1 MPVMTLVL
9 IVIAVVAVIVAG
21 MAMINESARK
31 SALGR
36 ATGGGGSESVRS
48 VLIAPVGDSPLRERF
63 FALFP
68 TSDAPSE
75 TRERLTHA
83 GYDGV
88 GAVPLYTAVRLIV
101 LASFVLLAL
110 ALAPRNSFLQ
120 WVMIVAIAAILGA
133 LIPMY
138 WLTRAVNKRRD
149 RILRS
154 IPDAMDLLV
163 LCVEAGL
170 GFDAAMLNVA
180 KDMRT
185 VHSDLS
191 HELMLVNRRVNAGM
205 TREEALRALYVRT
218 GVEELRVLVQNL
230 IQSDRLG
237 TSVAK
242 VLRVYS
248 DTLRR
253 KRRQRAEK
261 RAATAALKMTIPL
274 AALILPALFV
284 VILGPAMMRIYSMF
298 ANK

>member
-1 MPVMTLVL
+1 MPVTTLAL
-9 IVIAVVAVIVAG
+9 IIIAALAAVVAAI
-21 MAMINESARK
+21 AMINEAARRN
-31 SALGR
+31 ALGR
-36 ATGGGGSESVRS
+36 AAGGTNEPVRS
-48 VLIAPVGDSPLRERF
+48 VLIAPTADNPLRDRF
-63 FALFP
+63 FAMFP
-68 TSDAPSE
+68 ASDAPSE

-83 GYDGV
+83 GYDSI
-88 GAVPLYTAVRLIV
+88 GAVPLYAAVRLIV
-101 LASFVLLAL
+101 LTSFILLAL
-110 ALAPRNSFLQ
+110 AFAPRTHFLQ
-120 WVMIVAIAAILGA
+120 WMLLVITAGILGA

-138 WLTRAVNKRRD
+138 WLTHAVNARRA

-185 VHSDLS
+185 VHLDLS

-205 TREEALRALYVRT
+205 TREEALRALYSRT

-230 IQSDRLG
+230 IQADRLG

-274 AALILPALFV
+274 AGLILPVLFV
-284 VILGPAMMRIYSMF
+284 VILGPAMMRIYGLF
-298 ANK
+298 TNK

>member
-1 MPVMTLVL
+1 MPVQTIAL
-9 IVIAVVAVIVAG
+9 IVIAGIAVIVA
-21 MAMINESARK
+21 AFAIVSENARK

-36 ATGGGGSESVRS
+36 AAGGQNEPVRS
-48 VLIAPVGDSPLRERF
+48 VLIAPTENSPLRDRLLS
-63 FALFP
+63 LFP
-68 TSDAPSE
+68 VSDAPSE

-101 LASFVLLAL
+101 LAGFVLIGLL
-110 ALAPRNSFLQ
+110 FAPRNHFMQ
-120 WVMIVAIAAILGA
+120 WMLTVIIAAILGA
-133 LIPMY
+133 LLPMY
-138 WLTRAVNKRRD
+138 WLTHAVNTRRN

-180 KDMRT
+180 RDMRT
-185 VHSDLS
+185 VHPDLS

-205 TREEALRALYVRT
+205 TREEALRALHTRT

-274 AALILPALFV
+274 AGLILPALFV
-284 VILGPAMMRIYSMF
+284 VILGPAMMRIYSLF
-298 ANK
+298 VHK

>member
-1 MPVMTLVL
+1 MPLSTVIL
-9 IVIAVVAVIVAG
+9 IMVAALAAVVAAI
-21 MAMINESARK
+21 AMINERARRD
-31 SALGR
+31 ALGR
-36 ATGGGGSESVRS
+36 AAGGSNEPVRS
-48 VLIAPVGDSPLRERF
+48 VLIAPTAESPLRDRLL
-63 FALFP
+63 ALFP
-68 TSDAPSE
+68 VSDAPSQ
-75 TRERLTHA
+75 TRERLTYA
-83 GYDGV
+83 GYDGI
-88 GAVPLYTAVRLIV
+88 GAVPLYAAIRLV
-101 LASFVLLAL
+101 SFTGFLLLAL
-110 ALAPRNSFLQ
+110 ALAPRHSWLQ
-120 WVMIVAIAAILGA
+120 WFLVVMSAGILGA

-138 WLTRAVNKRRD
+138 WLTHAVKKRQE

-170 GFDAAMLNVA
+170 GFDAALLNVA
-180 KDMRT
+180 RDMRT
-185 VHSDLS
+185 VHAELS

-205 TREEALRALYVRT
+205 TRDEALRALYART

-230 IQSDRLG
+230 IQADRLG

-274 AALILPALFV
+274 AFLILPALFV
-284 VILGPAMMRIYSMF
+284 VILGPALMRIYALF
-298 ANK
+298 TNK

>member
-1 MPVMTLVL
+1 MPLMTLAL
-9 IVIAVVAVIVAG
+9 IAIAAVAVGVAAI
-21 MAMINESARK
+21 AMINEGARR

-36 ATGGGGSESVRS
+36 ASGGTNESVRS
-48 VLIAPVGDSPLRERF
+48 VLITPIAQSPLRERL

-68 TSDAPSE
+68 TSDGPSE

-83 GYDGV
+83 GYDGA
-88 GAVPLYTAVRLIV
+88 GAVPLYVAVRLIV

-120 WVMIVAIAAILGA
+120 WLMFVVIAAILGA

-138 WLTRAVNKRRD
+138 WLTRAVKKRQD

-185 VHSDLS
+185 VHADLS

-205 TREEALRALYVRT
+205 TREEALRALYTRT

-248 DTLRR
+248 ETLRR

-274 AALILPALFV
+274 AGLILPALFV
-284 VILGPAMMRIYSMF
+284 VILGPAMMRIWTMF
-298 ANK
+298 SNK

>member
-1 MPVMTLVL
+1 MPLSTLAL
-9 IVIAVVAVIVAG
+9 IIIAALAAVVAAI
-21 MAMINESARK
+21 AMINETARRN
-31 SALGR
+31 ALGR
-36 ATGGGGSESVRS
+36 AASGTSEPVRS
-48 VLIAPVGDSPLRERF
+48 VLIAPIAQSPLRERL

-83 GYDGV
+83 GYDGI
-88 GAVPLYTAVRLIV
+88 GSVPLYAAIRLV
-101 LASFVLLAL
+101 VFASFVLLAL
-110 ALAPRNSFLQ
+110 ALAPRNHFRQWFLLIL
-120 WVMIVAIAAILGA
+120 VAAILGT

-138 WLTRAVNKRRD
+138 WLTYSVKKRQD

-185 VHSDLS
+185 VHADLS

-205 TREEALRALYVRT
+205 TREEALRALYART

-230 IQSDRLG
+230 IQADRLG

-274 AALILPALFV
+274 AGLILPALFV
-284 VILGPAMMRIYSMF
+284 VILGPAMMRIYSLF

>member
-1 MPVMTLVL
+1 MPLMTLVL
-9 IVIAVVAVIVAG
+9 IIVAALAAVVAAI
-21 MAMINESARK
+21 AMINETARR

-36 ATGGGGSESVRS
+36 ATGSMNEPVRS
-48 VLIAPVGDSPLRERF
+48 VLIAPASQSPLRERLL
-63 FALFP
+63 AMFP
-68 TSDAPSE
+68 TSDVPSE
-75 TRERLTHA
+75 TRERLTYA
-83 GYDGV
+83 GYDGM
-88 GAVPLYTAVRLIV
+88 GAVPFYAASRLVIF
-101 LASFVLLAL
+101 AAFILLAVTF
-110 ALAPRNSFLQ
+110 APRNIFLQ
-120 WVMIVAIAAILGA
+120 WFLFVVIAAILGA

-138 WLTRAVNKRRD
+138 WLTYAVKQRQD

-180 KDMRT
+180 RDMRT
-185 VHSDLS
+185 VHADLS

-205 TREEALRALYVRT
+205 TREEALRALYSRT

-230 IQSDRLG
+230 IQADRLG

-261 RAATAALKMTIPL
+261 KAATAALKMTIPL
-274 AALILPALFV
+274 AGLILPALFV
-284 VILGPAMMRIYSMF
+284 VILGPAMMRIYGLFM
-298 ANK
+298 NK

>member
-1 MPVMTLVL
+1 MPLSTLAL
-9 IVIAVVAVIVAG
+9 IIIAALSAVVATI
-21 MAMINESARK
+21 AMINETARRN
-31 SALGR
+31 ALGR
-36 ATGGGGSESVRS
+36 ATGGMNEPMRS
-48 VLIAPVGDSPLRERF
+48 VLIAPSTNSPLRERL

-68 TSDAPSE
+68 TSDTPSE

-83 GYDGV
+83 GYDGL
-88 GAVPLYTAVRLIV
+88 GAVPLYSAVRLVVFAGFI
-101 LASFVLLAL
+101 LLAL
-110 ALAPRNSFLQ
+110 ALAPRNQFLQ
-120 WVMIVAIAAILGA
+120 WTLMITIAAIVGA

-138 WLTRAVNKRRD
+138 WLTYAVKKRQD

-180 KDMRT
+180 RDMRS
-185 VHSDLS
+185 VHHDLS

-205 TREEALRALYVRT
+205 TREEALRALYART

-230 IQSDRLG
+230 IQADRLG

-274 AALILPALFV
+274 AGLILPALFV
-284 VILGPAMMRIYSMF
+284 VILGPAMMRIYGLFS
-298 ANK
+298 NK

>member
-1 MPVMTLVL
+1 MPLTTLVL
-9 IVIAVVAVIVAG
+9 IIIAALAAVVASI
-21 MAMINESARK
+21 AMINESARR

-36 ATGGGGSESVRS
+36 AGGGANDPVRS
-48 VLIAPVGDSPLRERF
+48 VLIAQTAQSPLRERLM
-63 FALFP
+63 AMFP
-68 TSDAPSE
+68 ISDAPSE
-75 TRERLTHA
+75 TRERLTYA
-83 GYDGV
+83 GYDSIGT
-88 GAVPLYTAVRLIV
+88 VPFYSAIRLVFFAGFI
-101 LASFVLLAL
+101 LLAVTF
-110 ALAPRNSFLQ
+110 APRHAFLQ
-120 WVMIVAIAAILGA
+120 WFLLVAIAAILGA

-138 WLTRAVNKRRD
+138 WLTYAVKKRQD

-185 VHSDLS
+185 VHADLS

-205 TREEALRALYVRT
+205 TREEALRALYSRT

-230 IQSDRLG
+230 IQADRLG

-261 RAATAALKMTIPL
+261 KAATAALKMTIPL
-274 AALILPALFV
+274 AGLILPALFV
-284 VILGPAMMRIYSMF
+284 VILGPAMMRIYGLFM
-298 ANK
+298 NK

>member
-1 MPVMTLVL
+1 MPLMTLVL
-9 IVIAVVAVIVAG
+9 IIVAALAAVVAAI
-21 MAMINESARK
+21 AMINETARR

-36 ATGGGGSESVRS
+36 AAGGSNEPVRS
-48 VLIAPVGDSPLRERF
+48 VLITPSSQSPLRERLL
-63 FALFP
+63 AMFP
-68 TSDAPSE
+68 TSDVPSE

-83 GYDGV
+83 GYDSM
-88 GAVPLYTAVRLIV
+88 GAVPFYAATRLVVFAAFI
-101 LASFVLLAL
+101 LLAVTF
-110 ALAPRNSFLQ
+110 APRNNFLQ
-120 WVMIVAIAAILGA
+120 WFLIVVIAAILGA

-138 WLTRAVNKRRD
+138 WLTYAVKKRQD

-180 KDMRT
+180 RDMRT
-185 VHSDLS
+185 VHADLS

-205 TREEALRALYVRT
+205 TREEALRALYSRT

-230 IQSDRLG
+230 IQADRLG

-261 RAATAALKMTIPL
+261 KAATAALKMTIPL
-274 AALILPALFV
+274 AGLILPALFV
-284 VILGPAMMRIYSMF
+284 VILGPAMMRIYGLFMT
-298 ANK
+298 K

>member
-1 MPVMTLVL
+1 MPLTTLVL
-9 IVIAVVAVIVAG
+9 IIVAALAAVVAAI
-21 MAMINESARK
+21 AMINETARRG
-31 SALGR
+31 ALSR
-36 ATGGGGSESVRS
+36 AAGGTNEPARS
-48 VLIAPVGDSPLRERF
+48 VLITPTSQSPLRERL
-63 FALFP
+63 FAMFP
-68 TSDAPSE
+68 TSDVPSE
-75 TRERLTHA
+75 TRERLIHA
-83 GYDGV
+83 GYDGI
-88 GAVPLYTAVRLIV
+88 GAVPFYAAIRLVVFAAFI
-101 LASFVLLAL
+101 LLAVTF
-110 ALAPRNSFLQ
+110 APRNNFLQ
-120 WVMIVAIAAILGA
+120 WFLIVVIAAILGA

-138 WLTRAVNKRRD
+138 WLTYAVKQRQD

-180 KDMRT
+180 RDMRT
-185 VHSDLS
+185 VHADLS

-205 TREEALRALYVRT
+205 TREEALRALYSRT

-230 IQSDRLG
+230 IQADRLG

-274 AALILPALFV
+274 AGLILPALFV
-284 VILGPAMMRIYSMF
+284 VILGPAMMRIYGLFM
-298 ANK
+298 KK

>member
-1 MPVMTLVL
+1 MPVTTLAL
-9 IVIAVVAVIVAG
+9 IIIAALAAVVAAI
-21 MAMINESARK
+21 AMINEAARRN
-31 SALGR
+31 ALGR
-36 ATGGGGSESVRS
+36 AAGGTNEPVRS
-48 VLIAPVGDSPLRERF
+48 VLIAPTADNPLRDRF
-63 FALFP
+63 FAMFP
-68 TSDAPSE
+68 ASDAPSE

-83 GYDGV
+83 GYDSI
-88 GAVPLYTAVRLIV
+88 GAVPLYAAVRLIV
-101 LASFVLLAL
+101 LTSFILLAL
-110 ALAPRNSFLQ
+110 AFAPRTHFLQ
-120 WVMIVAIAAILGA
+120 WMLLVITAGILGA

-138 WLTRAVNKRRD
+138 WLTHAVNARRA

-185 VHSDLS
+185 VHLDLS

-205 TREEALRALYVRT
+205 TREEALRALYSRT

-230 IQSDRLG
+230 IQADRLG

-274 AALILPALFV
+274 AGLILPALFV
-284 VILGPAMMRIYSMF
+284 VILGPAMMRIYGLF

>member
-1 MPVMTLVL
+1 MPLSTLVL
-9 IVIAVVAVIVAG
+9 IIIAALAAVVAAI
-21 MAMINESARK
+21 AMINETARR

-36 ATGGGGSESVRS
+36 ASGGIDDPVRS
-48 VLIAPVGDSPLRERF
+48 VLIAPSAQSPLRERLL
-63 FALFP
+63 AMFP
-68 TSDAPSE
+68 PSDAPSE
-75 TRERLTHA
+75 TRERLTYA
-83 GYDGV
+83 GYDGIA
-88 GAVPLYTAVRLIV
+88 AVPLYAATRLVIF
-101 LASFVLLAL
+101 ASFILLAI
-110 ALAPRNSFLQ
+110 AFAPRHIFLQ
-120 WVMIVAIAAILGA
+120 WVLLVMIAAVLGA
-133 LIPMY
+133 LLPLY
-138 WLTRAVNKRRD
+138 WLTYVVKKRQD

-185 VHSDLS
+185 VHADLS
-191 HELMLVNRRVNAGM
+191 HEIMLVNRRVNAGM
-205 TREEALRALYVRT
+205 TREEALRALYTRT

-230 IQSDRLG
+230 IQADRLG

-261 RAATAALKMTIPL
+261 RGATGGRQNTKPL
-274 AALILPALFV
+274 TRRIQPR
-284 VILGPAMMRIYSMF
+284 VI
-298 ANK
+298 

>member
-1 MPVMTLVL
+1 MPLMTIAL
-9 IVIAVVAVIVAG
+9 IVVAAVAVVVAA
-21 MAMINESARK
+21 MAMINETARK

-36 ATGGGGSESVRS
+36 AAGGAGDSVRS
-48 VLIAPVGDSPLRERF
+48 VLITPTAQNPLRERL

-83 GYDGV
+83 GYDGI

-101 LASFVLLAL
+101 LTSFVLLAL
-110 ALAPRNSFLQ
+110 AFAPRNSFLQ
-120 WVMIVAIAAILGA
+120 WLMVVLIAVILGV

-138 WLTRAVNKRRD
+138 WLTYTVNKRRD

-185 VHSDLS
+185 VHADLS

-205 TREEALRALYVRT
+205 TREEALRALFTRT
-218 GVEELRVLVQNL
+218 GVDELRVLVQNL

-274 AALILPALFV
+274 AGLILPALFV

>member
-1 MPVMTLVL
+1 MPLMTLVL
-9 IVIAVVAVIVAG
+9 ISIAAVAVVVASI
-21 MAMINESARK
+21 AMINESARR

-36 ATGGGGSESVRS
+36 AAGGTSETVRS
-48 VLIAPVGDSPLRERF
+48 VLIAPAGQSPLRERF

-83 GYDGV
+83 GYDGI
-88 GAVPLYTAVRLIV
+88 GSVPLYTAVRLIV
-101 LASFVLLAL
+101 LTSFVLLAL

-120 WVMIVAIAAILGA
+120 WLMVVIIAAILGV

-138 WLTRAVNKRRD
+138 WLTHAVNKRRD

-185 VHSDLS
+185 VHPDLS

-205 TREEALRALYVRT
+205 TREEALRALYART
-218 GVEELRVLVQNL
+218 GVDELRVLVQNL

-274 AALILPALFV
+274 AGLILPALFV
-284 VILGPAMMRIYSMF
+284 VILGPAMMRIWSMF

>member
-1 MPVMTLVL
+1 MPLTTLAL
-9 IVIAVVAVIVAG
+9 IFIAAMSAVVAVI
-21 MAMINESARK
+21 AMINESARRN
-31 SALGR
+31 ALGR
-36 ATGGGGSESVRS
+36 AAGGLNEPVRS
-48 VLIAPVGDSPLRERF
+48 VLIAPTAQSPLRERLL
-63 FALFP
+63 ALFP

-83 GYDGV
+83 GYDGI
-88 GAVPLYTAVRLIV
+88 GAVPLYAAARLV
-101 LASFVLLAL
+101 VFASLILLAVTF
-110 ALAPRNSFLQ
+110 APRNHFLQ
-120 WVMIVAIAAILGA
+120 WFLFVIIAAILGA
-133 LIPMY
+133 LIPLY
-138 WLTRAVNKRRD
+138 WLTHAVKKRQE

-180 KDMRT
+180 KDMRA
-185 VHSDLS
+185 VHADFS
-191 HELMLVNRRVNAGM
+191 HELMLVNRRVNAGL
-205 TREEALRALYVRT
+205 TREEALRALYART
-218 GVEELRVLVQNL
+218 GVDELRVLVQNL
-230 IQSDRLG
+230 IQADRLG

-274 AALILPALFV
+274 AGLILPALFV
-284 VILGPAMMRIYSMF
+284 VILGPAMMRIYTLF

>member
-1 MPVMTLVL
+1 MPLMTLAL
-9 IVIAVVAVIVAG
+9 ITIAAVAVVVASI
-21 MAMINESARK
+21 AMINESARR

-36 ATGGGGSESVRS
+36 ATGGMNEPVRS
-48 VLIAPVGDSPLRERF
+48 VLIAPTAQSPLRERL

-68 TSDAPSE
+68 TSDAPSQ
-75 TRERLTHA
+75 TRLRLTHA
-83 GYDGV
+83 GYDGI
-88 GAVPLYTAVRLIV
+88 GAVPLYAAVRLII
-101 LASFVLLAL
+101 LTSFVLLAL

-120 WVMIVAIAAILGA
+120 WLMFIIIAAILGV

-138 WLTRAVNKRRD
+138 WLTHAVKKRQD

-185 VHSDLS
+185 VHADLS

-205 TREEALRALYVRT
+205 TREEALRALYERT
-218 GVEELRVLVQNL
+218 GVDELRVLVQNL

-274 AALILPALFV
+274 AGLILPALFV
-284 VILGPAMMRIYSMF
+284 VILGPAMMRIWSMF
-298 ANK
+298 AKK

>member
-1 MPVMTLVL
+1 MPLMTLAL
-9 IVIAVVAVIVAG
+9 ITIAAVAVVVASI
-21 MAMINESARK
+21 AMINESARR

-36 ATGGGGSESVRS
+36 ATGGMNEPVRS
-48 VLIAPVGDSPLRERF
+48 VLIAPTAQSPLRERL

-68 TSDAPSE
+68 TSDAPSQ
-75 TRERLTHA
+75 TRQRLTHA
-83 GYDGV
+83 GYDGI
-88 GAVPLYTAVRLIV
+88 GAVPLYAAVRLII
-101 LASFVLLAL
+101 LTSFVLLAL

-120 WVMIVAIAAILGA
+120 WLMFIIIAAILGV

-138 WLTRAVNKRRD
+138 WLTHAVKKRQD

-185 VHSDLS
+185 VHADLS

-205 TREEALRALYVRT
+205 TREEALRALYERT
-218 GVEELRVLVQNL
+218 GVDELRVLVQNL

-274 AALILPALFV
+274 AGLILPALFV
-284 VILGPAMMRIYSMF
+284 VILGPAMMRIWSMF
-298 ANK
+298 AKK

>member
-1 MPVMTLVL
+1 MPLMTLVL
-9 IVIAVVAVIVAG
+9 IIIAALAAVVAAI
-21 MAMINESARK
+21 AMINETARR
-31 SALGR
+31 SALSR
-36 ATGGGGSESVRS
+36 AAGGTNEPVRS
-48 VLIAPVGDSPLRERF
+48 VLISPSAQSPLRERLL
-63 FALFP
+63 AMFP
-68 TSDAPSE
+68 SSDVPSE
-75 TRERLTHA
+75 TRERLTYA
-83 GYDGV
+83 GYDGI
-88 GAVPLYTAVRLIV
+88 GAVPLYAATRLVVFAAFI
-101 LASFVLLAL
+101 LLAVTF
-110 ALAPRNSFLQ
+110 APRNNFLQ
-120 WVMIVAIAAILGA
+120 WFLIVVIAAILGA

-138 WLTRAVNKRRD
+138 WLTYAVKKRQD

-180 KDMRT
+180 RDMRT
-185 VHSDLS
+185 VHADLS

-205 TREEALRALYVRT
+205 TREEALRALYSRT

-230 IQSDRLG
+230 IQADRLG

-274 AALILPALFV
+274 AGLILPALFV
-284 VILGPAMMRIYSMF
+284 VILGPAMMRIYGLFM
-298 ANK
+298 NK

>member
-1 MPVMTLVL
+1 MPLTTLAL
-9 IVIAVVAVIVAG
+9 IIIAGVAVVVAA
-21 MAMINESARK
+21 MAMINEGARRT
-31 SALGR
+31 ALGR
-36 ATGGGGSESVRS
+36 ATGTTNEPVRS
-48 VLIAPVGDSPLRERF
+48 VLIAPTAASPLRERL

-83 GYDGV
+83 GYDGI

-101 LASFVLLAL
+101 LASFILLAL
-110 ALAPRNSFLQ
+110 ALAPRNSFMQ
-120 WVMIVAIAAILGA
+120 WVMIVAVAGILGA

-138 WLTRAVNKRRD
+138 WLTRAVKNRQD

-185 VHSDLS
+185 VHADLS
-191 HELMLVNRRVNAGM
+191 HELMLVNRRVNAGL
-205 TREEALRALYVRT
+205 TREEALRALYART
-218 GVEELRVLVQNL
+218 GVDELRVLVQNL

-274 AALILPALFV
+274 AVLILPALFV
-284 VILGPAMMRIYSMF
+284 VILGPAMMRIWTMF
-298 ANK
+298 SNK